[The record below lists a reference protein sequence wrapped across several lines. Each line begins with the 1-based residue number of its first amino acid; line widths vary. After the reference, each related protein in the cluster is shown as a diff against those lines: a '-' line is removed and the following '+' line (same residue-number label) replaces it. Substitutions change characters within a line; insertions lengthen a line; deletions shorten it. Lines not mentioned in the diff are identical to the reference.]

1 MRRTRLFTIAL
12 LFLAEAAFSQIVN
25 FFTPEMHWT
34 LKKGI
39 SLENGGDFE
48 PATESVDLSASLDLT
63 ELYFSTGFKL
73 MQESSDFTT
82 ESIFWPTFFSCL
94 NMGIGTVFHI
104 NYMPDNFIETDF
116 LFGFFAKY
124 TPSKRFSVASNMM
137 YMRKTSRIFITD
149 SEFVKISNDNMA
161 LALHLLFLP
170 TEKFNIAFDFSSY
183 SYYRYML
190 FFAPDFRLELSYKL
204 SRLFAIGSEVEVQ
217 YIDMFTLS
225 ANFNSANFRCFVKME
240 F

>member
-34 LKKGI
+34 LKNGI

-82 ESIFWPTFFSCL
+82 ESIFWPTFFPAL
-94 NMGIGTVFHI
+94 IW
-104 NYMPDNFIETDF
+104 E
-116 LFGFFAKY
+116 
-124 TPSKRFSVASNMM
+124 
-137 YMRKTSRIFITD
+137 
-149 SEFVKISNDNMA
+149 SE
-161 LALHLLFLP
+161 L
-170 TEKFNIAFDFSSY
+170 Y
-183 SYYRYML
+183 S
-190 FFAPDFRLELSYKL
+190 
-204 SRLFAIGSEVEVQ
+204 
-217 YIDMFTLS
+217 T
-225 ANFNSANFRCFVKME
+225 
-240 F
+240 